1 MKPWIRYAVCGVLGL
16 ALGAGAAIQHV
27 RTGALGANRAI
38 GPWTTGGDFGTARA
52 GAFTRAVVS
61 LRGLLALP
69 AHEARYYNA
78 AVDSAGEALDGRC
91 RYRVSGRSIP
101 AKWWSLTLYVHSGYL
116 VANQAGRFSI
126 ASAAVPNPAKW
137 EVIVAPAEQAGLW
150 LPTGRID
157 RFELTLRAY
166 LPDDGGIGNMTR
178 DQLPSI
184 VKEGC

>member
-1 MKPWIRYAVCGVLGL
+1 MKAWLRYTICGVIGI
-16 ALGAGAAIQHV
+16 ALGGAASIHHI
-27 RTGALGANRAI
+27 RTGAVGSNRAI

-52 GAFTRAVVS
+52 SAYTRAVVA

-78 AVDSAGEALDGRC
+78 ATDSAGQPLDGKC
-91 RYRVSGRSIP
+91 RYRVSGGALP
-101 AKWWSLTLYVHSGYL
+101 AKWWSLTLYDHSGYL
-116 VANQAGRFSI
+116 VANQANRFSI
-126 ASAAVPNPAKW
+126 AGSSVPNPASW
-137 EVIVAPAEQAGLW
+137 TIEVAPAQQAGLW

-166 LPDDGGIGNMTR
+166 LPNDGGAGNFTR

>member
-1 MKPWIRYAVCGVLGL
+1 MADKLRNFINGEPAEPADGRYADL
-16 ALGAGAAIQHV
+16 ID
-27 RTGALGANRAI
+27 
-38 GPWTTGGDFGTARA
+38 P
-52 GAFTRAVVS
+52 S
-61 LRGLLALP
+61 
-69 AHEARYYNA
+69 
-78 AVDSAGEALDGRC
+78 SGE
-91 RYRVSGRSIP
+91 V
-101 AKWWSLTLYVHSGYL
+101 
-116 VANQAGRFSI
+116 F

-137 EVIVAPAEQAGLW
+137 EVIVAPSEQAGLW